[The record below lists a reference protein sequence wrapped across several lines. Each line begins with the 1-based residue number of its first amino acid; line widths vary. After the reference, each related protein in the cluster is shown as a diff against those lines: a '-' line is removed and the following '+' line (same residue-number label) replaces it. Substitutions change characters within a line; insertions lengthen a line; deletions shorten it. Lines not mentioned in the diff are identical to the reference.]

1 MDDDERLKLDQM
13 LKENNVENMTGKIRE
28 LQHSSK
34 ILNDVKTM
42 LNMKKKYARLS
53 KTNPT
58 QFENMVIKRCQFLFT
73 KYTNIYNRLYK
84 EQLNL
89 EILMKL
95 INVLK
100 NIEEGDL
107 DQHEG
112 SVVVGKILKE
122 MYIDS
127 ALKQEEQR
135 LKKENLIP
143 KKKKNK
149 PMSKN
154 NVSFFITLDI
164 YGVADFISIILNLLG
179 FLYNPS

>member
-13 LKENNVENMTGKIRE
+13 LKENNVENMTEKIRD

-42 LNMKKKYARLS
+42 LSMKKKYARLS
-53 KTNPT
+53 KTNPR

-122 MYIDS
+122 MYVDS

-135 LKKENLIP
+135 SKKESLIP
-143 KKKKNK
+143 KKKKK
-149 PMSKN
+149 GPVHK
-154 NVSFFITLDI
+154 ITWQEFLQLD
-164 YGVADFISIILNLLG
+164 NE
-179 FLYNPS
+179 

>member
-13 LKENNVENMTGKIRE
+13 LKENNVENMTEKIRD

-42 LNMKKKYARLS
+42 LSMKKKYARLS

-58 QFENMVIKRCQFLFT
+58 QFENMVIKKCQFLFT

-84 EQLNL
+84 NQLNL

-112 SVVVGKILKE
+112 SVIVGKILKE
-122 MYIDS
+122 MYVDS

-135 LKKENLIP
+135 SRKENLNS
-143 KKKKNK
+143 KKKNK
-149 PMSKN
+149 GPVHK
-154 NVSFFITLDI
+154 ITWQEFLQLDK
-164 YGVADFISIILNLLG
+164 
-179 FLYNPS
+179 

>member
-42 LNMKKKYARLS
+42 LSMKKKYARLF

-95 INVLK
+95 INILK

-135 LKKENLIP
+135 LKRENLTP
-143 KKKKNK
+143 KKKIKGPVHK
-149 PMSKN
+149 
-154 NVSFFITLDI
+154 ITWQEFVQI
-164 YGVADFISIILNLLG
+164 ENE
-179 FLYNPS
+179 

>member
-13 LKENNVENMTGKIRE
+13 LKENNVENMTEKIRD

-42 LNMKKKYARLS
+42 LGMKKKYARLS

-84 EQLNL
+84 DQLNL

-95 INVLK
+95 INILK
-100 NIEEGDL
+100 NIEDGDL

-135 LKKENLIP
+135 SRKENLNS
-143 KKKKNK
+143 KKKNK
-149 PMSKN
+149 GPVHK
-154 NVSFFITLDI
+154 ITWQEFLQLDK
-164 YGVADFISIILNLLG
+164 
-179 FLYNPS
+179 

>member
-1 MDDDERLKLDQM
+1 MNDDERLKLDQM

-42 LNMKKKYARLS
+42 LSMKKKYARLS
-53 KTNPT
+53 RTNPK
-58 QFENMVIKRCQFLFT
+58 QFEMMVIKQCQFLFT

-84 EQLNL
+84 DQLNL

-95 INVLK
+95 VNVLK

-122 MYIDS
+122 MYVDS
-127 ALKQEEQR
+127 ALKQEKQR
-135 LKKENLIP
+135 SQKESKMP
-143 KKKKNK
+143 EKKKKGPVHK
-149 PMSKN
+149 
-154 NVSFFITLDI
+154 ITWQ
-164 YGVADFISIILNLLG
+164 
-179 FLYNPS
+179 

>member
-13 LKENNVENMTGKIRE
+13 LKENNVENMTEKIRD
-28 LQHSSK
+28 LKHSSK

-42 LNMKKKYARLS
+42 LGMKKKYARLS

-84 EQLNL
+84 NQLNL

-95 INVLK
+95 INILK

-122 MYIDS
+122 MYVDS

-135 LKKENLIP
+135 SKKENLMP
-143 KKKKNK
+143 KKKVKGPVHK
-149 PMSKN
+149 
-154 NVSFFITLDI
+154 ITWQEFLQLDK
-164 YGVADFISIILNLLG
+164 
-179 FLYNPS
+179 